1 MEILEIDEA
10 TAFDVFAEQDWTDG
24 LPIIPPTPDR
34 VVAMLAGAGAEED
47 EVLGSV
53 PARNRTVTAGM
64 AAVNAVMAGCLPDHF
79 PVVLAA
85 LRAMLDPAWNAN
97 GVLTSTGG
105 SAACIIVSG
114 PLASK
119 IGMNAKSN
127 LFGPGNRANAT
138 IGRAVRLV
146 AMNVIGARTSVQDES
161 CMATP
166 AKYTFCFA
174 EDDPPE
180 PWQPLRQRLGFDIG
194 DTTVTVMASEGPRQM
209 ANFTNGQPE
218 GVLRS
223 MLSLITPP
231 GSVIV
236 GKGGQGIVVLGPE
249 HQFIIREQGWTQ
261 RDVQVFLARESRVTQ
276 EEIESAGVLLERPG
290 DHHYLPVGEDGKY
303 PTFHGPDDILVV
315 TAGGHGAGWSSYIP
329 SFVPSKH
336 SVIITRRV
344 REAGEVLPDCG
355 PDSCEIDITKILA
368 QSTSAGRENV

>member
-10 TAFDVFAEQDWTDG
+10 TAFDFFAEQDWTDG

-34 VVAMLAGAGAEED
+34 VIAMLAGAGAEED

-261 RDVQVFLARESRVTQ
+261 RDVQEAY
-276 EEIESAGVLLERPG
+276 ADG
-290 DHHYLPVGEDGKY
+290 DH
-303 PTFHGPDDILVV
+303 
-315 TAGGHGAGWSSYIP
+315 S
-329 SFVPSKH
+329 
-336 SVIITRRV
+336 
-344 REAGEVLPDCG
+344 
-355 PDSCEIDITKILA
+355 
-368 QSTSAGRENV
+368 